1 MFTFYKL
8 GCYYHCSQGYD
19 ENLNST
25 QKVQEYT
32 SSIKYLKVLYIQ
44 PKICLHVMLFYV
56 VCILVPLSSTVVVLF
71 CGSSVQIWVMVLS
84 SVLLEEGFP
93 LVMPS

>member
-1 MFTFYKL
+1 
-8 GCYYHCSQGYD
+8 
-19 ENLNST
+19 
-25 QKVQEYT
+25 
-32 SSIKYLKVLYIQ
+32 
-44 PKICLHVMLFYV
+44 MLFYV

-93 LVMPS
+93 LVVPSSAFAFGFLS